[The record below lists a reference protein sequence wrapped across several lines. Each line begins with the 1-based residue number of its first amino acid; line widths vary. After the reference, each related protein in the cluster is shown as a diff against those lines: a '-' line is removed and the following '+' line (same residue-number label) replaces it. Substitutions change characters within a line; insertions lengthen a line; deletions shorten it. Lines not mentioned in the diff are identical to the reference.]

1 MPQCARCA
9 RTPRSFA
16 LPSSYSA
23 YNSVCLISSAAGG
36 DAEDEAAAREV
47 CAEAEILR
55 IAADS
60 GEAPPPVYLTST
72 PKSFQAYFSKQLE
85 QR

>member
-1 MPQCARCA
+1 MSKCL
-9 RTPRSFA
+9 SFW
-16 LPSSYSA
+16 L
-23 YNSVCLISSAAGG
+23 LRSAAGG

-47 CAEAEILR
+47 CADAEILH

-60 GEAPPPVYLTST
+60 AEAPPPVYLTST
-72 PKSFQAYFSKQLE
+72 PKSFQAYSSKQLE